1 MKCHLVIFS
10 VFALVIGCSLTAI
23 TTPNS
28 NKASHVSKKDI
39 PARKTEANNKSPQTP
54 SATQALKSKN
64 TKATGDTERELKDSP
79 KGSKAR
85 KLYRSSYNSRN
96 SRYSNSRNSRSRNSR
111 GRSSRYGRR
120 RRSKYAPRRR
130 RKRGPPKITKWDR
143 QRMLRQKKK
152 AGREMRASGC
162 ILTAEF
168 RHAFYNLLT
177 RSTEFTIQFFSNC
190 ANIPEITYRV
200 FYKNHMFIN
209 WYNHPTEIFVNLF
222 NSVYRLEF
230 KKPKQINEFDI
241 TKAMMYQ
248 ELKFFGNKKNPKPID
263 LNYDNQ
269 ILLDKQHKYAFEPK
283 NMQKLA
289 AVTRPLPCFVQ
300 REMVKGW
307 KKIIKKRLL
316 IKAQK
321 KKLLQ
326 MMSKMMA
333 NNQKGRQL
341 SLVDDVPG
349 MKTIVNKSL
358 FRTAD
363 DVHKRVDKVKAI
375 KSNIRLVK
383 KKGISLTRSL
393 KLVNSKR
400 NIERYLKSKAA
411 AKKKTTTKKKTTKKK
426 KPKKKK
432 KKLSKAEKARLK
444 AKAKLEKFKKMV
456 KKVSI
461 MKYKMNRANLLKK
474 MKKKLIKGYYLIC
487 ASP

>member
-10 VFALVIGCSLTAI
+10 VFALVIGFSLTAI

-28 NKASHVSKKDI
+28 NKASHASKTGT
-39 PARKTEANNKSPQTP
+39 PARKTEANTKSPQTP
-54 SATQALKSKN
+54 SATQALKAKAAE
-64 TKATGDTERELKDSP
+64 ATGDTERELKDSP

-85 KLYRSSYNSRN
+85 KLYRSRHNSHNSRN
-96 SRYSNSRNSRSRNSR
+96 SRYGNSRSRNSR
-111 GRSSRYGRR
+111 YGRRR

-209 WYNHPTEIFVNLF
+209 WYNHPTEIFVNVF

-248 ELKFFGNKKNPKPID
+248 ELKFFGNKKNPKPIN

-289 AVTRPLPCFVQ
+289 AVRRPLPCFVQ

-349 MKTIVNKSL
+349 MKSIVNKSL

-363 DVHKRVDKVKAI
+363 DVHNRVDKVKAI
-375 KSNIRLVK
+375 KNNIRLVK

-400 NIERYLKSKAA
+400 NIERYLKSKTP
-411 AKKKTTTKKKTTKKK
+411 AKKKTAAKKKTTKKK

-432 KKLSKAEKARLK
+432 KKLSKAEKARRKAELK
-444 AKAKLEKFKKMV
+444 LKKFKKMV
-456 KKVSI
+456 KKVSK